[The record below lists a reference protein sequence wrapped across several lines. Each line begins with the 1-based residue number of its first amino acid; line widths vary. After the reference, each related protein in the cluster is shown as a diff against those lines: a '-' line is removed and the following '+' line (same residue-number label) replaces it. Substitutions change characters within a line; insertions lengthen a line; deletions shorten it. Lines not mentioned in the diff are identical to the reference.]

1 MCYVYK
7 HELEQTA
14 NVTNSLLLKASK
26 YDWAREAHITAS
38 KKREFM
44 ANILFDQLCNTES
57 DRYYYNLFTSA
68 VEDQISRLV
77 TDVL

>member
-7 HELEQTA
+7 HEIERTA
-14 NVTNSLLLKASK
+14 TVSNSLLQKSSK
-26 YDWAREAHITAS
+26 YDWAREAHFAALQ
-38 KKREFM
+38 KREFM
-44 ANILFDQLCNTES
+44 ANILFDQLCNTDS